1 MNLFRKAAAYLV
13 RKLSLTDPAGWDH
26 AGTSSHAGET
36 VNEGNVLG
44 VSAAWACVNL
54 LAGTLAS
61 LPLGVYKDDGQGGKV
76 LHKSH
81 RLHRLLHSSP
91 NADQTAL
98 EFWEFVAAAIELRGN
113 AYARKVFIGGQVV
126 ALEPILAPVTVDRGP
141 GGKIRYRWTEEGR
154 SLEYLQDEILH
165 IRGFG
170 GNVLGGLSTLA
181 MARHIF
187 GIAIAADR
195 AAGGMFKN
203 GMRSAIALTY
213 EPYLTPEQRSQIENG
228 ITKEY
233 AGAMNAGKPF
243 INEGGA
249 KIEQLTF
256 TPEDAQM
263 LESRGF
269 SVEEV
274 CRWFGVP
281 PHMVGHM
288 SKATSWGS
296 GLEEQVLGFLKFSLR
311 RRVKRIEQRLEKE
324 LLTAADIA
332 AGISISFNLEGLLR
346 GDSKTRSEFYTRML
360 QAGVFTIN
368 EVRRLESLPPV
379 DGGDVP
385 RMQSQNVPIDQAN
398 GIGHNGGPALTE

>member
-1 MNLFRKAAAYLV
+1 MNLFRKAAAYVV
-13 RKLSLTDPAGWDH
+13 RKLSLTDPAGWQP
-26 AGTSSHAGET
+26 SSQISYSGET
-36 VNEGNVLG
+36 VNETNVLG
-44 VSAAWACVNL
+44 ISSGWACVNL
-54 LAGTLAS
+54 LAGTIAS
-61 LPLGVYKDDGQGGKV
+61 LPLGVYKEDGKGGIV
-76 LHKSH
+76 PHKSH

-113 AYARKVFIGGQVV
+113 AYARKVMVGSQVA
-126 ALEPILAPVTVDRGP
+126 ALEPILAPVTVDRMAS
-141 GGKIRYRWTEEGR
+141 GKLRYRWTEDGKAYE
-154 SLEYLQDEILH
+154 LPQEQVLH
-165 IRGFG
+165 FRGFG
-170 GNVLGGLSTLA
+170 GNALGGLSTLA
-181 MARHIF
+181 MARNVF

-203 GMRSAIALTY
+203 GMRSSIGLTY
-213 EPYLTPEQRSQIENG
+213 DEFLTPEQRSQIENG
-228 ITKEY
+228 ISKDY
-233 AGAMNAGKPF
+233 AGAMNSGKPF

-249 KIEQLTF
+249 KIEQLSF
-256 TPEDAQM
+256 SPEDAQM

-281 PHMVGHM
+281 PHMVGHTTN
-288 SKATSWGS
+288 STSWGS

-311 RRVKRIEQRLEKE
+311 RRVKRIEQRLAKD
-324 LLTAADIA
+324 LLTPTDIA
-332 AGISISFNLEGLLR
+332 AGVSVSFNLDALLR
-346 GDSKTRSEFYTRML
+346 GDSKTRAEFYSRML
-360 QAGVFTIN
+360 QSGVFTIN